1 MENNQALQLQ
11 TSNSNLPTITDAAVL
26 AQIRLDEERYP
37 HYRNI
42 APHSRMKWVA
52 GQIQYLAS
60 ISRIRDFD
68 AREPILMSAALDE
81 MISTERDMMELT
93 LPEIADA
100 FKNGVFG
107 SYGEFYGLSAPNLFG
122 FIRSFLT
129 SEKKREAT
137 ALVVKSKEDAYL
149 ERTAEERAARQRAI
163 QEEIAEAKR
172 AGTFVPTGQVW
183 FKPQMVNSA
192 ISSKEHRDKVRQQAR
207 EILNQK

>member
-1 MENNQALQLQ
+1 MESNQALQLQ
-11 TSNSNLPTITDAAVL
+11 TSNNMTPAIIDAGAL
-26 AQIRLDEERYP
+26 AQIRLDEANYP

-42 APHSRMKWVA
+42 AVPARMKWMA
-52 GQIQYLAS
+52 GQIQFLAT
-60 ISRIRDFD
+60 IARIRDFE
-68 AREPILMSAALDE
+68 AKEPVIMASALDE
-81 MISTERDMMELT
+81 MISTERDMLELT

-137 ALVVKSKEDAYL
+137 ALVVKSKKDAYL

-183 FKPQMVNSA
+183 FKPQMVNDA
-192 ISSKEHRDKVRQQAR
+192 VSSKEHREKVRQQAR
-207 EILNQK
+207 EILNQR